1 MVISCPECST
11 KFRVAAEKIPVKGA
25 KLRCARCSHIFFVK
39 PEAEPA
45 PAPAEEIPAA
55 AAPASDPF
63 AAEDPSPG
71 AQFAADETDFGFEEP
86 APPAAQPEAKTD
98 FRAEDI
104 GPIEDDP
111 FADDSDFGFGE
122 LTSSPPEADFA
133 FEDPAAEQAGSADL
147 DFDFTDSAPETAE
160 PAAPERTEDDFG
172 FGSFEAGDS
181 AEIGAGVNDEFDAS
195 AFEDDTP
202 ASDDAFSFDEDYGNV
217 ELGGKDED
225 EQAFSFDEDFSAGS
239 AERTAGRSEPED
251 EISTEEAA
259 AGFSEEPGGVEPP
272 ADLPPV
278 QPYPPLEDDDHP
290 HQDVVE
296 TAPVAKKRSP
306 FSTLIIFLLLL
317 IIGIVIAGGVLYWQS
332 GPQALEDIY
341 RQLTGQQAATQV
353 EGQILIKN
361 LQGSFVT
368 NKVAGELL
376 VIQGNAVND
385 YKESRAAIQVK
396 GVLFDSQ
403 GKQLRQKTIF
413 CGNPITTEDLRSL
426 PYDKLEEIMGN
437 QFGESLVNLNVTPGQ
452 VIPFTIVFRDI
463 PDNLSEFV
471 VEVADSNPAAQ

>member
-11 KFRVAAEKIPVKGA
+11 KFRVAAEKIPAKGA

-45 PAPAEEIPAA
+45 PPEEIPA
-55 AAPASDPF
+55 PVGPSTDPF
-63 AAEDPSPG
+63 AAEESSPET
-71 AQFAADETDFGFEEP
+71 QFAPDDSDFGFEEP
-86 APPAAQPEAKTD
+86 TPATEQPEAKTD
-98 FRAEDI
+98 FRSEEI

-111 FADDSDFGFGE
+111 FADDSDFGFGD
-122 LTSSPPEADFA
+122 LTSSAADEDFA
-133 FEDPAAEQAGSADL
+133 FEDSSAEQDSSAERDSGFKDTAPESAD
-147 DFDFTDSAPETAE
+147 
-160 PAAPERTEDDFG
+160 AAATESSEDEFG
-172 FGSFEAGDS
+172 FGSFDAGDS
-181 AEIGAGVNDEFDAS
+181 PEIGAGVNDEFDAS

-202 ASDDAFSFDEDYGNV
+202 ASDDDFAFDEDYGNV
-217 ELGGKDED
+217 EIGGKKED
-225 EQAFSFDEDFSAGS
+225 EQAFSFGEDLSAGS
-239 AERTAGRSEPED
+239 EGPTIGRSEPED

-259 AGFSEEPGGVEPP
+259 AGFSEEPSAAEPPPEIPPVEP
-272 ADLPPV
+272 
-278 QPYPPLEDDDHP
+278 YSPLENGDQP
-290 HQDVVE
+290 EQEAAEAMPVV
-296 TAPVAKKRSP
+296 KKRSP
-306 FSTLIIFLLLL
+306 FSTLILFLLLL

-332 GPQALEDIY
+332 GPQALENIY

-413 CGNPITTEDLRSL
+413 CGNPIATEDLRSL
-426 PYDKLEEIMGN
+426 SYDKLEEIMGN